1 MNMLLPLIM
10 KDSLNDTKDLLLI
23 MMMGGMGGA
32 GGAGGL
38 GGMLPLLLL
47 GNGTMDTTTLV
58 LVMMMSQAQPGTVT
72 PGTGGIT
79 IDPASGEILQNIL
92 TQLQHSITFLM
103 FGLLS

>member
-23 MMMGGMGGA
+23 MMMGGMGGT

-38 GGMLPLLLL
+38 GSMLPLLLL
-47 GNGTMDTTTLV
+47 GNGTMDTTTLM

-72 PGTGGIT
+72 PDGSTGVT
-79 IDPASGEILQNIL
+79 IDGTSGKSQKHFKTSEYFDNF
-92 TQLQHSITFLM
+92 HSVI
-103 FGLLS
+103 